1 MGNGIILTRN
11 LTEQKVR
18 CKRRKFYD
26 GYECLGTWASSWL
39 IREPN
44 LQCHIKGV
52 IISHSHVDHFFQG
65 SGM

>member
-1 MGNGIILTRN
+1 M
-11 LTEQKVR
+11 
-18 CKRRKFYD
+18 
-26 GYECLGTWASSWL
+26 GTWASSRL

-65 SGM
+65 LKAGEARHE

>member
-1 MGNGIILTRN
+1 MTDTNAWEHG
-11 LTEQKVR
+11 
-18 CKRRKFYD
+18 
-26 GYECLGTWASSWL
+26 ASSWL

-65 SGM
+65 LKAGEARHE